1 MKTNKLF
8 GMITLIVG
16 VMLIFSFTACD
27 NGNGGG
33 GGGNDTRDPITYTGT
48 ANSVTYTLKIEDSG
62 ARAVLTPTQGDK
74 YTLTV
79 GTGAS
84 AKTSTGSV
92 NSFTGG
98 VLTLAP
104 SAQGA
109 QSFTATV
116 SGTSITAMTGSITW
130 DNGTSENAPTF
141 TGGGG
146 GGGTADTFTLNN
158 APATGNGVGAI
169 DIFIVSETLSATSGY
184 PAISKAIG
192 HITSGG
198 NTATITWGAS
208 KNATYNFF
216 VSYFIQTTTDYVGK
230 FKNGV
235 VFTNGSATLDW
246 NTMETATE
254 F

>member
-16 VMLIFSFTACD
+16 VMLVFTLIGCGD
-27 NGNGGG
+27 NGDPTSPPGG
-33 GGGNDTRDPITYTGT
+33 DPETVSYTGT
-48 ANSVTYTLKIEDSG
+48 ASGTTYTLKITENTARYTAQSG
-62 ARAVLTPTQGDK
+62 DTYELTAGSK
-74 YTLTV
+74 R
-79 GTGAS
+79 
-84 AKTSTGSV
+84 STGTVSSV
-92 NSFTGG
+92 ASG
-98 VLTLAP
+98 VLTLTP
-104 SAQGA
+104 SEN
-109 QSFTATV
+109 SSSTFTVTV
-116 SGTSITAMTGSITW
+116 SGASITAMTGSITW
-130 DNGTSENAPTF
+130 DNGTSENAPIF
-141 TGGGG
+141 TGGG

-158 APATGNGVGAI
+158 APATGNGIGAL

-184 PAISKAIG
+184 PAISKAVG

-198 NTATITWGAS
+198 NTATITWGAT
-208 KNATYNFF
+208 KNATYNVF
-216 VSYFIQTTTDYVGK
+216 VSYFIQTTADYVGK